1 MCPSP
6 GRGETMAMGVI
17 RSVFFSALTLALS
30 ACAIGG
36 EEPNQFLFNKKCVA
50 ETAKKQSPVNWDRA
64 KVLNIV
70 IRGGVYDP
78 DNIHMK
84 VGEPTILR
92 IANNDNTSRYF
103 IDGEFLD
110 SVALAQMTVGGAKY
124 DRPCISGVVIGAGK
138 KAELRLV
145 PLTAGIYFPEGNALW
160 FLGFRQG
167 RSGYILVKG

>member
-1 MCPSP
+1 
-6 GRGETMAMGVI
+6 MAMGVI

-30 ACAIGG
+30 ACAIG
-36 EEPNQFLFNKKCVA
+36 EEPNQFLFNQKFSKKCVA

-64 KVLNIV
+64 KVLDIS
-70 IRGGVYDP
+70 IRDGVYDP
-78 DNIHMK
+78 DNIYLK

-110 SVALAQMTVGGAKY
+110 SVRLAQMTVGGAKY

-145 PLTAGIYFPEGNALW
+145 PLTAGIYFPEGNSFW

-167 RSGYILVKG
+167 RSGYIFVKG

>member
-1 MCPSP
+1 
-6 GRGETMAMGVI
+6 MAMGVI

-36 EEPNQFLFNKKCVA
+36 EEPNQFLFNQKFSKKCVA
-50 ETAKKQSPVNWDRA
+50 EAAKKQSPVNWNQA
-64 KVLNIV
+64 KVLNIA
-70 IRGGVYDP
+70 IRDGVYDP
-78 DNIHMK
+78 NNTHMK

-92 IANNDNTSRYF
+92 IANNDKISRYF
-103 IDGEFLD
+103 IDGDFLD
-110 SVALAQMTVGGAKY
+110 SVRLAQMTVGDVKY

-145 PLTAGIYFPEGNALW
+145 PLAAGLYFPEGDALW

-167 RSGYILVKG
+167 RPGYIWVKG